1 MAKAPAAVGGDV
13 RSELIAALSNNPRAS
28 LKRVQS
34 SAAKDMA
41 AAREAAAEAA
51 EAAEST

>member
-1 MAKAPAAVGGDV
+1 MATPTAAAGGDV

-34 SAAKDMA
+34 SAAKDIA
-41 AAREAAAEAA
+41 AAREAAAA
-51 EAAEST
+51 EAAAEGT